1 MRYSGPFSVELL
13 GSGGE
18 LRVIGNV
25 DGVIEKEAAPFKGY
39 TLVGHVD
46 DKMGRFCDDWFLGDV
61 GSRHLK
67 ITHAPSNS
75 VWQGQFLP
83 KTINDD
89 VVTLLSAGE
98 VIEILK

>member
-18 LRVIGNV
+18 PRGVGNM
-25 DGVIEKEAAPFKGY
+25 DGVIEKGAGPTKGY
-39 TLVGHVD
+39 TLVGQVD
-46 DKMGRFCDDWFLGDV
+46 EKMGRFCDDWFLGDV

-75 VWQGQFLP
+75 VWQGQFLR

-98 VIEILK
+98 VIETLK

>member
-1 MRYSGPFSVELL
+1 MC
-13 GSGGE
+13 
-18 LRVIGNV
+18 
-25 DGVIEKEAAPFKGY
+25 
-39 TLVGHVD
+39 
-46 DKMGRFCDDWFLGDV
+46 RFCDDWFLRDV
-61 GSRHLK
+61 GSKHLK

-98 VIEILK
+98 VIETLK

>member
-18 LRVIGNV
+18 LRAVGNV
-25 DGVIEKEAAPFKGY
+25 DGVIEKEAGPIRGY
-39 TLVGHVD
+39 TLVGQVD
-46 DKMGRFCDDWFLGDV
+46 EKMGRFCDDWFLGDV

-98 VIEILK
+98 VIETLK

>member
-1 MRYSGPFSVELL
+1 MRYSGPFAVELP

-18 LRVIGNV
+18 LRSVGNV
-25 DGVIEKEAAPFKGY
+25 DGVIEREAGPIKGY
-39 TLVGHVD
+39 ILVGQVD
-46 DKMGRFCDDWFLGDV
+46 EKMGRFCDDWFLGDV

-67 ITHAPSNS
+67 ITHAASNS

-98 VIEILK
+98 VIETLK

>member
-1 MRYSGPFSVELL
+1 MRYSGAFSVELL
-13 GSGGE
+13 GVGDES
-18 LRVIGNV
+18 RAVGNV
-25 DGVIEKEAAPFKGY
+25 DGVVEKEAGPTKGY
-39 TLVGHVD
+39 ILVGQVD
-46 DKMGRFCDDWFLGDV
+46 EKMGRFCDDWFLGDV
-61 GSRHLK
+61 GSRHLT